1 MNVVVRATSKKS
13 RLDTRGMH
21 SLLANAL
28 GCFRMLVDRRSL
40 GDGFMLCWNWK
51 LLWTEEIASDSWFR
65 V

>member
-1 MNVVVRATSKKS
+1 
-13 RLDTRGMH
+13 MH

-28 GCFRMLVDRRSL
+28 GCFRMLVERRSL

-51 LLWTEEIASDSWFR
+51 HLWTEEIASDGWFR